1 MISSNGGDQHIP
13 LSRDFSVFTLP
24 RGGEGKG
31 KGRVRE
37 VSVVCLYVNYI
48 GWIDDSSHNKTT
60 ATTTIIIIHRK
71 KHMRARMG
79 GGDGPVRKAG
89 R

>member
-31 KGRVRE
+31 KGRVR
-37 VSVVCLYVNYI
+37 VVQLYAYTCDYI